1 MDEAK
6 CAARKAKQLE
16 QAAQDHTYRLVELFK
31 RIHNYCIE
39 KINEYKNGKFNA
51 TRSDWKIFG
60 HVDIFKI
67 PDVMQEL
74 IAKMT
79 DGLNDNVKLQII
91 LENDRN
97 DMVNQTKL
105 LNKIDMIEKL
115 FDWVSLFINYQD
127 MEIEDITFKLLKIE
141 IPEGAGKVNRIITV
155 RRKRSIIEIV
165 NIDTLCLARA
175 IVVGLAS
182 LAREHLE
189 SIFKDKVTK
198 SEITK

>member
-6 CAARKAKQLE
+6 RAARKAKQLE
-16 QAAQDHTYRLVELFK
+16 RAAQDHTYRLVKLFK
-31 RIHNYCIE
+31 SKNNNYRIE
-39 KINEYKNGKFNA
+39 KIHEYKIEKFNT

-67 PDVMQEL
+67 HDVIQEL
-74 IAKMT
+74 IARMT
-79 DGLNDNVKLQII
+79 DGLTDNVKVQII
-91 LENDRN
+91 LENDHN
-97 DMVNQTKL
+97 DMVSQTKL

-115 FDWVSLFINYQD
+115 FNWVSLFIDYHD

-141 IPEGAGKVNRIITV
+141 IPEGAGKRVKRIITV
-155 RRKRSIIEIV
+155 RGKRSIIEIV
-165 NIDTLCLARA
+165 NRDKLCLARA

-189 SIFKDKVTK
+189 NILKDKVT
-198 SEITK
+198 